1 MALAGM
7 LSSVFG
13 VMLEPMSQDLGWS
26 RAEISTGPFVVSI
39 MGLFLATPAGHLIDR
54 WGSKLTGVIVIAC
67 TFAAVMGMAMVGK
80 QLWHWWAAWFFFG
93 IAGGF
98 TSTVWMAPV
107 STLFDKGRGM
117 AIAVTMCG
125 ASVSGILSPPITEWV
140 LQHHGWRVAFVVLGL
155 FWCGLTLPLVL
166 AFVPGRLREP
176 ETAPDPSD
184 DADDVPAA
192 WGMGPREGLTSRPF
206 WLMFTA
212 SGISGITSLA
222 LILNLVPVLTYTG
235 ISRTDAIMIASVMGM
250 AGLVGRLVSGVLM
263 DMFDIRKLAII
274 GSLLSIA
281 LPLSLIVAPGVV
293 WVAMVSLIFHSLV
306 GGLRMS
312 AVIYM
317 TSTYLGARSFGLFYG
332 AITTTI
338 TVAQGLGP
346 LIANYIYDQTQSYL
360 PTIWAAVPGFLIA
373 ALCFW
378 ALGPKPD
385 FSRTSAS

>member
-7 LSSVFG
+7 LSAVFG
-13 VMLEPMSQDLGWS
+13 VMLEPIEADLGWS
-26 RAEISTGPFVVSI
+26 RAEISSGPFVVAI

-54 WGSKLTGVIVIAC
+54 WGSRRTGVLVIAC
-67 TFAAVMGMAMVGK
+67 TFIAIVGMGMVGREI
-80 QLWHWWAAWFFFG
+80 WHWWAAWFFFG

-117 AIAVTMCG
+117 AIAATMCG
-125 ASVSGILSPPITEWV
+125 ASVSGILAPPLAEWV
-140 LQHHGWRVAFVVLGL
+140 MQDHGWRTALIVMAFL
-155 FWCGLTLPLVL
+155 WCGLSLPLVL
-166 AFVPGRLREP
+166 AFVPDRSLQ
-176 ETAPDPSD
+176 PDSLPDAED
-184 DADDVPAA
+184 DLSSAS
-192 WGMGPREGLTSRPF
+192 GMGPREGLRSRAF
-206 WLMFTA
+206 WLMFAA

-235 ISRTDAIMIASVMGM
+235 IARADAIMIASVMGM

-263 DMFDIRKLAII
+263 DLFDIRRLAIV
-274 GSLLSIA
+274 GSLFSIA
-281 LPLSLIVAPGVV
+281 LPVSLILAPGVV
-293 WVAMVSLIFHSLV
+293 WIAMVSLIFHSLV

-312 AVIYM
+312 AVVYM

-346 LIANYIYDQTQSYL
+346 LIANYIYDRTQSYL
-360 PTIWAAVPGFLIA
+360 PTIWAAIPGFLIA

-385 FSRTSAS
+385 FSRAANTD